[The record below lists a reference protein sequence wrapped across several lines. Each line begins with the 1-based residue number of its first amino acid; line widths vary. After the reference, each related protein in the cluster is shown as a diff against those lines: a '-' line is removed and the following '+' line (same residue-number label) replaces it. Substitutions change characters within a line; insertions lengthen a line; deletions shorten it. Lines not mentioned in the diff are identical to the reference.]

1 MACHYKTK
9 HEDESVELQKHFKVI
24 HFPLLHVTMI
34 LRRLYG
40 SFMFDGV
47 MFEGRVDNYVDRVV
61 NAIDQSEATKYKL
74 FDEITAIFTSD
85 FFERK
90 S

>member
-1 MACHYKTK
+1 
-9 HEDESVELQKHFKVI
+9 
-24 HFPLLHVTMI
+24 
-34 LRRLYG
+34 
-40 SFMFDGV
+40 MFDGV